1 MSIHGTSIPLSPS
14 GLLQQA
20 AECESATRAAIIH
33 ALPYSG
39 HAAERGGEAMFRH
52 AVRHGA
58 QEERLE
64 ARRQPLHGRPVLD
77 LVKVKNP
84 ASERQA

>member
-1 MSIHGTSIPLSPS
+1 
-14 GLLQQA
+14 LLQQA
-20 AECESATRAAIIH
+20 AECESATRAAIIDKPQNGL

-39 HAAERGGEAMFRH
+39 HAGECGGEAMFRH

>member
-1 MSIHGTSIPLSPS
+1 
-14 GLLQQA
+14 
-20 AECESATRAAIIH
+20 
-33 ALPYSG
+33 
-39 HAAERGGEAMFRH
+39 MFRH